1 MYFDELALKGPFG
14 ANIQHSE
21 GYVTLKFVGKRN
33 ISAWLVN
40 SCFKNTSS
48 FNSFLIS
55 PVHI

>member
-33 ISAWLVN
+33 ILSDVN
-40 SCFKNTSS
+40 PST
-48 FNSFLIS
+48 NSD
-55 PVHI
+55 